1 MFGLEARG
9 VFLLNTF
16 FNKFLL
22 KRRWNEKY
30 DETLLLL
37 RDKCN
42 CEIVRETIG
51 KKKIT
56 VTSVKEFI
64 KQENVYRPKQFKPKD
79 VF

>member
-1 MFGLEARG
+1 M
-9 VFLLNTF
+9 
-16 FNKFLL
+16 K
-22 KRRWNEKY
+22 KY